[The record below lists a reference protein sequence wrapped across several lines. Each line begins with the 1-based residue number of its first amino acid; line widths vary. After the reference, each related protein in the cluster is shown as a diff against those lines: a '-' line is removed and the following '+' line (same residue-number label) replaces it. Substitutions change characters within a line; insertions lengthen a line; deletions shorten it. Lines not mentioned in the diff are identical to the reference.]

1 MSIDIGVCY
10 ISENCPNLSH
20 LEVNYCSGVSDKSL
34 IALGQNSKELL
45 HLNLAG
51 CGKITDYG
59 IEFLSKGCWK
69 LKHLDLSACFR
80 ITDNSVISIAN
91 YLKRLEEL
99 FIRNC
104 DSVTDDS
111 IIYLSKSNEDLR
123 VLDLSSLD
131 YLTILSIDALAAN
144 CQKLTTLNADSC
156 SFTTFQFTSATKN
169 KLAFT
174 QPHSASCK
182 LIKREKQYL
191 SFNNYYLFIKKCN
204 FMACRLQ
211 KFCKC
216 IIKNTFKKI
225 ARLFSSL
232 HLTGTN
238 QGSNSFSPF
247 SSRATSKDLLKKYN
261 SSIISQKV
269 FRGYTGRKRAETIRK
284 LNVADEMKAKKLQKA
299 LRRLFSI
306 KYAKDKLRMLRIQD
320 VSTRLI
326 QRFYRGHRARKRTKK
341 LFKRLYEKYRQ
352 LGIIFAKYQLI
363 GFARIL
369 HRQIVKVQAHAR
381 RFPIRMKYKIAIHG
395 IVLFQKVIKRLAVQK
410 KSIFNLYTV
419 NKLNQIRKN
428 TCADKIKKFIRAKIF
443 NHNMIP
449 FLIYCARYYDNLYH
463 IQQWSALRIQTQ
475 FRRYLAY
482 NVRKNIISYRA
493 KLSKAKIVMLIHFKS
508 FLVRKRLKR
517 SKFVV
522 KAFKRFFIHRGR
534 LILGIFTKKIQ
545 KLFRS
550 YKFLSDRLKAASLI
564 QRVGRGYLGR
574 KIRKVKLYLLKIVA
588 CERILRYF
596 RRFKGR
602 MWRRTIRLREHM
614 GAWKIQFNVR
624 IRIINNFESKRRI
637 NLATQAR
644 LKREALD
651 NKLELLRQK
660 RIKVILINLPSF
672 FFDKYLYIMIKFLL

>member
-1 MSIDIGVCY
+1 M
-10 ISENCPNLSH
+10 
-20 LEVNYCSGVSDKSL
+20 NYCSGVSDKSL

-45 HLNLAG
+45 YLNIAG

-59 IEFLSKGCWK
+59 IEFLSRGCGK

-80 ITDNSVISIAN
+80 ITDNSVISIADN
-91 YLKRLEEL
+91 LKRLEEL

-104 DSVTDDS
+104 DSVTDES
-111 IIYLSKSNEDLR
+111 IIYLSKSNEELK
-123 VLDLSSLD
+123 VLDVSSLD
-131 YLTILSIDALAAN
+131 YLTILSIDYLAAN
-144 CQKLTTLNADSC
+144 CQKLIALNADSC
-156 SFTTFQFTSATKN
+156 SFTAFQFTSATRN

-204 FMACRLQ
+204 FMASRLQ

-216 IIKNTFKKI
+216 INKNSFKKI
-225 ARLFSSL
+225 AMLFSSL
-232 HLTGTN
+232 RLTGTN
-238 QGSNSFSPF
+238 QVY
-247 SSRATSKDLLKKYN
+247 SRATSKELLRKYN
-261 SSIISQKV
+261 ASIVSQKV
-269 FRGYTGRKRAETIRK
+269 FRGHTGRKRAETIRN
-284 LNVADEMKAKKLQKA
+284 LNVADEMKARKLQKA
-299 LRRLFSI
+299 FKRLFSI
-306 KYAKDKLRMLRIQD
+306 KYAKDKLRRLRIQD
-320 VSTRLI
+320 YSTRLI
-326 QRFYRGHRARKRTKK
+326 QRFFRGHRARKRTKN
-341 LFKRLYEKYRQ
+341 LFKKLYEKYRQ

-381 RFPIRMKYKIAIHG
+381 RFPIRIKYKIATRG
-395 IVLFQKVIKRLAVQK
+395 IVLFQKVIRRLAVQK
-410 KSIFNLYTV
+410 KTIFNLYTV

-449 FLIYCARYYDNLYH
+449 FLVYCARYYDNLYH

-482 NVRKNIISYRA
+482 KVRKNIISYRA
-493 KLSKAKIVMLIHFKS
+493 KLSKAKIVLLIHFKS

-517 SKFVV
+517 SKFVL
-522 KAFKRFFIHRGR
+522 KAFKRFFIYRGR
-534 LILGIFTKKIQ
+534 LILGIFIKKIQ

-550 YKFLSDRLKAASLI
+550 HKFLNDRLKAASLI

-574 KIRKVKLYLLKIVA
+574 QIRKVKIYLLKIVA

-602 MWRRTIRLREHM
+602 MFRHKIRLREHM
-614 GAWKIQFNVR
+614 AAWKIQFNVR
-624 IRIINNFESKRRI
+624 ARIINNFESKRRI
-637 NLATQAR
+637 NIATQAR

-651 NKLELLRQK
+651 SKLELLRQK
-660 RIKVILINLPSF
+660 RIKVISYLPSSF
-672 FFDKYLYIMIKFLL
+672 FFFFFF